1 MRISVI
7 AVVVV
12 GLLAG
17 VAAAQPA
24 PDKAAAQAA
33 FAEGQQRYA
42 AGEYLPAAVK
52 FEAAFAADPD
62 PVYLFNVAQA
72 YRLGNACGKA
82 ATYYQRFLEAVP
94 NPPNLENVKQYI
106 EQSEACAKAS
116 GTLEPGALPSGPTDP
131 IIVAPPIDP
140 PATADPG
147 RTKRWVGIGL
157 MFVGGAA
164 IGAGIYF
171 NTEIGRISD
180 ERAIAKAEAMCT
192 VMDPCDAGYLS
203 DYDDRGDSAELKEIV
218 AFSVGGVAVIGGL
231 ALYIMGRNPEGSSV
245 AIVPTSGGA
254 VAVSSFRF

>member
-7 AVVVV
+7 ALVVM

-17 VAAAQPA
+17 VAAAQPV
-24 PDKAAAQAA
+24 DKAAAQAA
-33 FAEGQQRYA
+33 FADGQRRYA

-52 FEAAFAADPD
+52 FEAAYAADPD

-82 ATYYQRFLEAVP
+82 AGYYRRFLEKVP

-106 EQSEACAKAS
+106 EQSDACAKGS
-116 GTLEPGALPSGPTDP
+116 GTIDPGTPITGPTEP
-131 IIVAPPIDP
+131 VVVIPPIDKP
-140 PATADPG
+140 PVTPDPG

-164 IGAGIYF
+164 LGAGVYF
-171 NTEIGRISD
+171 NTEIGRIED
-180 ERAIAKAEAMCT
+180 DRARQKLELGCS
-192 VMDPCDAGYLS
+192 VDKPCAAGWS
-203 DYDDRGDSAELKEIV
+203 ATYDDDGHSAELKEIV
-218 AFSVGGVAVIGGL
+218 AFSVGGAAVIGGV
-231 ALYIMGRNPEGSSV
+231 ALYLMGRNPEGSSV
-245 AIVPTSGGA
+245 AIVPTTGGA